1 MEKSLF
7 PQWVDKYFKI
17 IAQKVVEK
25 LNGGKMP
32 LPYFHRTML
41 RKEFSATLK
50 WGSLSVNGN
59 VVSADVVAM
68 DSSLPLKK
76 RDSIRKADGD
86 IPKLG
91 MKLSLNESTMNELN
105 ILLATGG
112 ADTEVLRKLFADADR
127 CISGIWERLEFMFL
141 QALSTGVILVTDED
155 NPGVGIRVNFGHPDA
170 NKYGV
175 GKPWTDA
182 TAKPIDDI
190 EHVISEARLNGDV
203 VRYILMD
210 KDTFNS
216 FKANAQVKEQ
226 YAFYLGYTGSNV
238 PAVPSVD
245 KANEF
250 LSANQGVQITVIDRP
265 VQVEKD
271 GKRKSVNPW
280 EAGAVV
286 FLTDMMV
293 GTLTYGTSAEETH
306 QSKAVD
312 YQKVDDFILVSKYHK
327 NDPIRE
333 FTSSQA
339 LVLPVINNVDS
350 IYIMDTSEAA
360 TDAQTE
366 GDANF
371 TYKGTLYT
379 KASVVA
385 SYLLIKPNSTITI
398 ATTDA
403 QLLSL
408 INKLSG
414 EQELAFVAELVE
426 SA

>member
-17 IAQKVVEK
+17 ITQKVVEK
-25 LNGGKMP
+25 LNGGKMS

-59 VVSADVVAM
+59 VVSADVVAK

-141 QALSTGVILVTDED
+141 QALSTGVILVTDDD
-155 NPGVGIRVNFGHPDA
+155 NPGVGIRVDFGHPDD

-190 EHVISEARLNGDV
+190 EHVISQARLNGDV

-265 VQVEKD
+265 VQVEIA

-293 GTLTYGTSAEETH
+293 GTLTYGTLAEETH
-306 QSKAVD
+306 QSKSVD

-371 TYKGTLYT
+371 AYKGTNYT

-385 SYLLIKPNSTITI
+385 SYKLIYPKSTITTS
-398 ATTDA
+398 TTDA
-403 QLLSL
+403 VLLGL
-408 INKLSG
+408 INKLSE
-414 EQELAFVAELVE
+414 EQELAFVAELEEAV
-426 SA
+426 

>member
-25 LNGGKMP
+25 LNGGKLP
-32 LPYFHRTML
+32 LPYYHRTML

-68 DSSLPLKK
+68 DSSLPLKI
-76 RDSIRKADGD
+76 RDSIKKADGD
-86 IPKLG
+86 IPKIG
-91 MKLSLNESTMNELN
+91 MKLYLNESTMNELN

-112 ADTEVLRKLFADADR
+112 ADAEIIRKLFADSDK
-127 CISGIWERLEFMFL
+127 CISGIWERLEYMFL
-141 QALSTGVILVTDED
+141 QGLSTGFISITDED
-155 NPGVGIRVNFGHPDA
+155 TPGTAIRVNFGHPDS

-175 GKPWTDA
+175 TKPWDDA
-182 TAKPIDDI
+182 SAKPIDDI
-190 EHVISEARLNGDV
+190 ENVVSAARINGDV

-210 KDTFNS
+210 RNTFNL

-238 PAVPSVD
+238 PAVPSIE

-250 LSANQGVQITVIDRP
+250 LTANQGVEIMVIDRP

-293 GTLTYGTSAEETH
+293 GTLTYGKLAEETF
-306 QSKAVD
+306 QDKSVD

-327 NDPIRE
+327 NDPIKE
-333 FTSSQA
+333 FTSAQA
-339 LVLPVINNVDS
+339 LVIPVINNIDS
-350 IYIMDTSEAA
+350 IYIMDTTEAA

-371 TYKGTLYT
+371 DYKGTEYT

-385 SYLLIKPNSTITI
+385 SYKLIYPKSTITTS
-398 ATTDA
+398 TTDA
-403 QLLSL
+403 KLLEL
-408 INKLSG
+408 INKLSE
-414 EQELAFVAELVE
+414 EQELAFVAELTE

>member
-25 LNGGKMP
+25 LNGGKLP

-50 WGSLSVNGN
+50 WGSLSVDGN

-76 RDSIRKADGD
+76 RDSLRKADGD

-91 MKLSLNESTMNELN
+91 MKLSLNETTMNELN

-112 ADTEVLRKLFADADR
+112 ADAEIIRKLFADADK
-127 CISGIWERLEFMFL
+127 CISGIWERLEYMFL
-141 QALSTGVILVTDED
+141 QALSTGVILITDED
-155 NPGVGIRVNFGHPDA
+155 NPGLGIRVDFGHPDS

-175 GKPWTDA
+175 GKPWTNA

-190 EHVISEARLNGDV
+190 ENVISEARVNGDV
-203 VRYILMD
+203 IRYILMD
-210 KDTFNS
+210 KDTFNL

-250 LSANQGVQITVIDRP
+250 LSANQGIKITIIDRP

-280 EAGAVV
+280 ASGAVV

-293 GTLTYGTSAEETH
+293 GTLTYGKLAEETF
-306 QSKAVD
+306 QDKSVD

-327 NDPIRE
+327 NDPIKE

-350 IYIMDTSEAA
+350 IYIMDISEAA

-371 TYKGTLYT
+371 AYKGTNYT

-385 SYLLIKPNSTITI
+385 SYKLIYPKSTITTS
-398 ATTDA
+398 TTDA
-403 QLLSL
+403 KLLEL
-408 INKLSG
+408 INKLSE
-414 EQELAFVAELVE
+414 EQELAFVAELV
-426 SA
+426 

>member
-17 IAQKVVEK
+17 ITQKIVEK
-25 LNGGKMP
+25 LNGSKLP
-32 LPYFHRTML
+32 LPYHHRDML

-59 VVSADVVAM
+59 VVSADIVAM

-76 RDSIRKADGD
+76 RDSLRKADGD
-86 IPKLG
+86 IPKIG

-112 ADTEVLRKLFADADR
+112 ADAEVIRKLFADADK
-127 CISGIWERLEFMFL
+127 CVSGIWERLEYMFL
-141 QALSTGVILVTDED
+141 MGLSTGLIVVTDED
-155 NPGVGIRVNFGHPDA
+155 NPGVGIRVDFGHPDS

-175 GKPWTDA
+175 SLPWTD
-182 TAKPIDDI
+182 TNAKPIDDI
-190 EHVISEARLNGDV
+190 DNVLDAARVNGDV

-210 KDTFNS
+210 KATFNL

-226 YAFYLGYTGSNV
+226 YAFAMGYTGSNV
-238 PAVPSVD
+238 PAVPSVE

-250 LSANQGVQITVIDRP
+250 LSANQGVEIKIVDRP
-265 VQVEKD
+265 VQVEKN

-280 EAGAVV
+280 SAGAVV

-293 GTLTYGTSAEETH
+293 GTLTYGRLAEETF

-312 YQKVDDFILVSKYHK
+312 YQKVDDFILISKYHT
-327 NDPIRE
+327 NDPIKE
-333 FTSSQA
+333 FTTAQA

-350 IYIMDTSEAA
+350 IYIMDTTEAA
-360 TDAQTE
+360 TDTQTE
-366 GDANF
+366 GNTVFD
-371 TYKGTLYT
+371 YKGVAYT
-379 KASVVA
+379 KASAVA
-385 SYLLIKPNSTITI
+385 SYKLIYPNSTITTS
-398 ATTDA
+398 TTDA
-403 QLLSL
+403 NLLKL
-408 INKLSG
+408 VNKLSE
-414 EQELAFVAELVE
+414 EQELAFVSELVE
-426 SA
+426 D

>member
-1 MEKSLF
+1 MKKSLF

-17 IAQKVVEK
+17 IAQKIVEK
-25 LNGGKMP
+25 LNGGKLP
-32 LPYFHRTML
+32 LPYYHRTML

-68 DSSLPLKK
+68 DSSLPLKI
-76 RDSIRKADGD
+76 RDSIKKADGD
-86 IPKLG
+86 IPKIG

-112 ADTEVLRKLFADADR
+112 ADAEIIRKLFADSDK
-127 CISGIWERLEFMFL
+127 CISGIWERLELMFL
-141 QALSTGVILVTDED
+141 QGLSTGFISITDED
-155 NPGVGIRVNFGHPDA
+155 TPGTAIRVNFGHPDK

-175 GKPWTDA
+175 TKPWDDS

-190 EHVISEARLNGDV
+190 ENVVSEARINGDV

-210 KDTFNS
+210 RNTFNL

-238 PAVPSVD
+238 PAVPSIE

-250 LSANQGVQITVIDRP
+250 LSANQGVEIMVIDRP

-271 GKRKSVNPW
+271 GKRKSINPW

-286 FLTDMMV
+286 FLTDIMV
-293 GTLTYGTSAEETH
+293 GTLTYGKLAEETF
-306 QSKAVD
+306 QDKSVD

-327 NDPIRE
+327 KDPIKE
-333 FTSSQA
+333 FTSAQA
-339 LVLPVINNVDS
+339 LAIPVINNVDS
-350 IYIMDTSEAA
+350 IYIMDTTESA

-371 TYKGTLYT
+371 DYKGTEYT

-385 SYLLIKPNSTITI
+385 SYKLIYPKSTITTS
-398 ATTDA
+398 TTDA
-403 QLLSL
+403 ILLGL
-408 INKLSG
+408 INKLSD

-426 SA
+426 AV

>member
-25 LNGGKMP
+25 LNGGKLP
-32 LPYFHRTML
+32 LPYYHRTML

-76 RDSIRKADGD
+76 RDSLKKADGD
-86 IPKLG
+86 IPKIG

-112 ADTEVLRKLFADADR
+112 ADAEIIRKLFADSDK

-141 QALSTGVILVTDED
+141 QGLSTGVILITDED
-155 NPGVGIRVNFGHPDA
+155 TPGTAIRVNFGHPDA

-175 GKPWTDA
+175 TKPWSDA

-190 EHVISEARLNGDV
+190 EHVVSEARINGDV

-210 KDTFNS
+210 RNTFNL

-238 PAVPSVD
+238 PAVPSIE

-250 LSANQGVQITVIDRP
+250 LTANQGVEIMVIDRP

-293 GTLTYGTSAEETH
+293 GTLTYGKLAEETF
-306 QSKAVD
+306 QDKSVN

-327 NDPIRE
+327 NDPIKE
-333 FTSSQA
+333 FTSAQA
-339 LVLPVINNVDS
+339 LAVPVINNVDS
-350 IYIMDTSEAA
+350 IYIMNTAEAA

-371 TYKGTLYT
+371 DYKGTEYT

-385 SYLLIKPNSTITI
+385 SYKLIKPTSKITI
-398 ATTDA
+398 STTDA
-403 QLLSL
+403 KLLEL
-408 INKLSG
+408 INALSD

-426 SA
+426 AV

>member
-17 IAQKVVEK
+17 IAQKIVEK
-25 LNGGKMP
+25 LNGGKLP

-41 RKEFSATLK
+41 RKEYSPTLK

-76 RDSIRKADGD
+76 RDSLKKADGD
-86 IPKLG
+86 IPKIG
-91 MKLSLNESTMNELN
+91 MKISLNESTMNELN

-112 ADTEVLRKLFADADR
+112 ADAEVIRKLFADADK
-127 CISGIWERLEFMFL
+127 CISGVWERLEFMFL
-141 QALSTGVILVTDED
+141 EGVSTGLISITDED
-155 NPGVGIRVNFGHPDA
+155 TPGTAIRVDFGHPDA

-175 GKPWTDA
+175 SAPWSETA
-182 TAKPIDDI
+182 AKPIDDI
-190 EHVISEARLNGDV
+190 ENIVSEARVNGDII
-203 VRYILMD
+203 RYILMD
-210 KDTFNS
+210 KATFNL
-216 FKANAQVKEQ
+216 FKANSQVKEQ
-226 YAFYLGYTGSNV
+226 YAFYLGFTGSNV
-238 PAVPSVD
+238 PTVPSLE

-250 LSANQGVQITVIDRP
+250 LSANQGVEIVVIDRP

-280 EAGAVV
+280 AAGAVV
-286 FLTDMMV
+286 FLVDMNV
-293 GTLTYGTSAEETH
+293 GTLTYGKLAEETF
-306 QSKAVD
+306 QDKSVD

-327 NDPIRE
+327 NDPIKE
-333 FTSSQA
+333 FTSAQA

-350 IYIMDTSEAA
+350 IYIMDTTEAA

-371 TYKGTLYT
+371 DYKGTEYT

-385 SYLLIKPNSTITI
+385 SYLLIKTTSKVTTS
-398 ATTDA
+398 TTDA
-403 QLLSL
+403 KLLEL
-408 INKLSG
+408 INKLSE

-426 SA
+426 AV

>member
-17 IAQKVVEK
+17 IAQKIVEK
-25 LNGGKMP
+25 LNGGKLP
-32 LPYFHRTML
+32 LPYYHRTML

-68 DSSLPLKK
+68 DSSLPLKI
-76 RDSIRKADGD
+76 RDSIKKADGD
-86 IPKLG
+86 IPKIG

-112 ADTEVLRKLFADADR
+112 ADAEIIRKLFADSDK

-141 QALSTGVILVTDED
+141 QGLSTGFISITDED
-155 NPGVGIRVNFGHPDA
+155 TPGTAIRVNFGHPDA

-175 GKPWTDA
+175 TKPWDDSA
-182 TAKPIDDI
+182 AKPIDDI
-190 EHVISEARLNGDV
+190 ENVVSQARINGDV

-210 KDTFNS
+210 RNTFNL

-238 PAVPSVD
+238 PAVPSIE

-250 LSANQGVQITVIDRP
+250 LSANQGVEIMVIDRP

-293 GTLTYGTSAEETH
+293 GTLTYGKLAEETF
-306 QSKAVD
+306 QDKSVD

-327 NDPIRE
+327 NDPIKE
-333 FTSSQA
+333 FTSAQA
-339 LVLPVINNVDS
+339 LAIPVINNVDS
-350 IYIMDTSEAA
+350 IYIMDTTEAA

-371 TYKGTLYT
+371 DYKGTEYT

-385 SYLLIKPNSTITI
+385 SYLLIKPTSTVTTS
-398 ATTDA
+398 TTDA
-403 QLLSL
+403 VLLGL
-408 INKLSG
+408 INKLSE
-414 EQELAFVAELVE
+414 EQELAFVSELVE
-426 SA
+426 VV

>member
-25 LNGGKMP
+25 LNGGKLP
-32 LPYFHRTML
+32 LPYYHRTML

-68 DSSLPLKK
+68 DSSLPLKI
-76 RDSIRKADGD
+76 RDSIKKADGD
-86 IPKLG
+86 IPKIG

-112 ADTEVLRKLFADADR
+112 ADAEIIRKLFADSDK

-141 QALSTGVILVTDED
+141 QGLSTGFISITDED
-155 NPGVGIRVNFGHPDA
+155 TPGTAIRVNFGHPDA

-175 GKPWTDA
+175 TKPWDDA
-182 TAKPIDDI
+182 AAKPIEDI
-190 EHVISEARLNGDV
+190 EHVVSQARINGDV

-210 KDTFNS
+210 RNTFNS

-238 PAVPSVD
+238 PAVPSIE

-250 LSANQGVQITVIDRP
+250 LSANQGVKIMVIDRP

-280 EAGAVV
+280 EAGSVV
-286 FLTDMMV
+286 FLTDTIV
-293 GTLTYGTSAEETH
+293 GTLTYGKLAEETF
-306 QSKAVD
+306 QDKSVD

-327 NDPIRE
+327 NDPIKE
-333 FTSSQA
+333 FTSAQA
-339 LVLPVINNVDS
+339 LAIPVINNVDS
-350 IYIMDTSEAA
+350 IYIMDTTEAA

-371 TYKGTLYT
+371 AYKGTTYT

-385 SYLLIKPNSTITI
+385 SYKLIYPNSTINTS
-398 ATTDA
+398 TTDA
-403 QLLSL
+403 KLLGL
-408 INKLSG
+408 INKLSD
-414 EQELAFVAELVE
+414 EQELAFVAEL
-426 SA
+426 

>member
-105 ILLATGG
+105 ILLATAGP
-112 ADTEVLRKLFADADR
+112 DTEVLRKLFADADR

-155 NPGVGIRVNFGHPDA
+155 NPGLGIRVNFGHPDS

-175 GKPWTDA
+175 GTPWTDA
-182 TAKPIDDI
+182 SSKPIDDI
-190 EHVISEARLNGDV
+190 EHVISQARLKGYV

-210 KDTFNS
+210 KDTFNA
-216 FKANAQVKEQ
+216 FKANSQVKEQ

-265 VQVEKD
+265 VQVEIA

-293 GTLTYGTSAEETH
+293 GTLTYGTLAEETF
-306 QSKAVD
+306 SDKSVD

-350 IYIMDTSEAA
+350 IYIMNTKEAA
-360 TDAQTE
+360 TDTQTE

-371 TYKGTLYT
+371 DYKGTSYT

-385 SYLLIKPNSTITI
+385 SYLLIKPTSTITI
-398 ATTDA
+398 DTADAT
-403 QLLSL
+403 LLKL
-408 INKLSG
+408 INKLSA
-414 EQELAFVAELVE
+414 EEELAFVAELVE
-426 SA
+426 AV